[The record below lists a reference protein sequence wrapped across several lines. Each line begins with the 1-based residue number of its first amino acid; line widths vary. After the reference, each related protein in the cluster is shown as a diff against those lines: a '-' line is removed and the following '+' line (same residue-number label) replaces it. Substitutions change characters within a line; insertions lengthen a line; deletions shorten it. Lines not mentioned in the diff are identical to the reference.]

1 MNWPM
6 PVWALEKGRA
16 ADSKEQQGMVSEEFT
31 KQTRVELGAGA
42 FPFESA
48 FGCLLQAA
56 VIPALR
62 WSKTHHSGLVAV
74 TSVESFSSCSGMLWR
89 TLGRVCGHNW
99 AGNGAS
105 PTFLAV
111 WNHCIDF
118 ITYNLQETL
127 PKFRGKSASFFI
139 LFFFLLQK
147 RPWRGL
153 KGKTSN
159 EEVQAVINS
168 VKTRVRLAVR

>member
-16 ADSKEQQGMVSEEFT
+16 ADSKEQQGMVSEKFT
-31 KQTRVELGAGA
+31 KHTRVQLGAGA

-48 FGCLLQAA
+48 IGCLLQAA
-56 VIPALR
+56 VIPALG

-74 TSVESFSSCSGMLWR
+74 TSVESFSSCSGMLWK

-99 AGNGAS
+99 TGNGAS

-111 WNHCIDF
+111 WNHCIDL
-118 ITYNLQETL
+118 ITSNLQENL
-127 PKFRGKSASFFI
+127 YQNLEENQLLFSSFFFSASKEA
-139 LFFFLLQK
+139 LE
-147 RPWRGL
+147 RTWR
-153 KGKTSN
+153 
-159 EEVQAVINS
+159 
-168 VKTRVRLAVR
+168 